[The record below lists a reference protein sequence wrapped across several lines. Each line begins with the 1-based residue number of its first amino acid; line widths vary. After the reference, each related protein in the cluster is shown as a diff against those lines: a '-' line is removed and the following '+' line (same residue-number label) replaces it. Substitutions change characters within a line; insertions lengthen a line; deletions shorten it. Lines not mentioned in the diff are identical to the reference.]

1 MFYFIINLL
10 YISFIEE
17 VMGIMLVFLFVVIF
31 LSAGILLLLSGLFPI
46 KIEISYFAGEPV
58 ATMYKRSIILPFKE
72 KVITVPNLKRA
83 IMATKRSSDGM
94 LAYRVELE
102 SFDGTIIPVTN
113 AYTSVYKSRQ
123 QLLIKI
129 NESIKENLPFEY
141 IVTQY
146 TNIVMGFVFIAVSI
160 FIFVL
165 AY

>member
-58 ATMYKRSIILPFKE
+58 ATMHKRSIIPPFKE